1 MTQAPLTPT
10 EPEFLQASGIF
21 CYAPTLFSEQPH
33 SVLSVFA
40 REIITNAFSF
50 QYIMY
55 QFLREDK
62 NHRFSPP
69 GFQTLTRATQTNDT
83 GDRMRPEQPKHVT
96 PMFPNNS
103 TVHSTEILP
112 FASVIFRVRKNFET
126 STFSFAISNF
136 IRSRLSQ
143 MTFPRIPKQT
153 KILSCE
159 EFFSPCVTRPS
170 SSPQSRLDCR
180 LCPIFV
186 LVVSCSAEC
195 HRFSPPGSLKISS
208 KHDFNKLHQQQRRI
222 DLSFTRQG
230 NCNGRRS
237 RFIYRIVL
245 SCHSLRAK
253 KPFHG
258 WLVRKRQEF
267 QSSSKP
273 NLGSVGIASH
283 TNFLAV
289 VIPSLGVRGNHE
301 RHYP

>member
-1 MTQAPLTPT
+1 MVVGFCRLLFYSVPIYEVCCSVNWEGVSRWRRLLWPPQNQNSYKRQVSFATHQLFSRNNHIQFFPFLRAKSSPMRFPSNTSCTSFYERTKTTVFLLLAFKRSHAPLKQMTPVIACGRNNPNT
-10 EPEFLQASGIF
+10 
-21 CYAPTLFSEQPH
+21 
-33 SVLSVFA
+33 
-40 REIITNAFSF
+40 
-50 QYIMY
+50 
-55 QFLREDK
+55 
-62 NHRFSPP
+62 SPQC
-69 GFQTLTRATQTNDT
+69 FQTILL
-83 GDRMRPEQPKHVT
+83 
-96 PMFPNNS
+96 S
-103 TVHSTEILP
+103 TVPRFCLSHPWYSEFGRI
-112 FASVIFRVRKNFET
+112 SRHQRFR
-126 STFSFAISNF
+126 FAISNF

-267 QSSSKP
+267 
-273 NLGSVGIASH
+273 
-283 TNFLAV
+283 
-289 VIPSLGVRGNHE
+289 
-301 RHYP
+301 